1 MCGILGCIVDEITPD
16 LRWRIKSAVFALKHR
31 GPDGNGQEELTLDE
45 QQLIFCHLRLSII
58 DLTRGGH
65 QPKYSS
71 NDALLVTFNGEIYN
85 YKELRHQLLAL
96 GFVFKTESD
105 TEVLL
110 NCWMQWGADCV
121 TRLRGMFAFVIYDK
135 RNKKLNLVRDGFG
148 IKPLFYYRHKKSIYF
163 SSEIPALLKLLS
175 FRPKHDVERAYQYLG
190 KGTYDD
196 GANTFFDGLSQ
207 LAPGHILQLDIDG
220 TDIGH
225 LEPQRWW
232 YPSIGESKTIS
243 FSEAVEEF
251 RELFLNSIRL
261 HMRSDVP
268 MGAAL
273 SGGVDSSSIVC
284 AMRYLDPKM
293 RIDTFSFLARGSDVN
308 EEKWVDA
315 VNGFVGAVA
324 HKVDATH
331 LQLSADLDDL
341 IRAQGEPFCGT
352 SIYAQ
357 YCVYKSARQ
366 NGVTVTLDGQG
377 ADELLGGYNG
387 YPNARIRS
395 LLACGDWQALI
406 TFISQWS
413 KWPNR
418 SVNEGL
424 RIALAEIL
432 PSQIRSLIRNVRGQ
446 KELAW
451 INKRAFEQAGVEV
464 GNASDF
470 SSDGDSTKERSLVA
484 ALRHNLCN
492 DGLVALLRHGD
503 RNSMRWGVESRVPFL
518 TTDLAEFCLTLP
530 EHYLVS
536 PTGETKHILKSA
548 MRGIVPDAILDRR
561 DKIGF
566 ATPEQEWFRQLGTTA
581 LRWIEAAEQ
590 IPFLDAGQAK
600 REVELIAGGHKQMS
614 SETWRLINYC
624 RWAEII

>member
-1 MCGILGCIVDEITPD
+1 MCGILGCIVDEVTPD
-16 LRWRIKSAVFALKHR
+16 LRQRIRSAVSALEHR
-31 GPDGNGQEELTLDE
+31 GPDGYGKEELALDE
-45 QQLIFCHLRLSII
+45 QQLIFCHLRLAII
-58 DLTRGGH
+58 DLTQGGH

-71 NDALLVTFNGEIYN
+71 NDALLITFNGEIYN
-85 YKELRHQLLAL
+85 YKELRQELRTL
-96 GFVFKTESD
+96 GFSFKTESD

-110 NCWMQWGADCV
+110 ACWLQWGPDCV
-121 TRLRGMFAFVIYDK
+121 TRLRGMFAFAIYDK
-135 RNKKLNLVRDGFG
+135 RNKKLSLVRDGFG
-148 IKPLFYYRHKKSIYF
+148 IKPLFYCLHKKSIYF
-163 SSEIPALLKLLS
+163 SSEIPTLLKLLP
-175 FRPKHDVERAYQYLG
+175 FRPKHDAKTAYEYLI
-190 KGTYDD
+190 KGTYD
-196 GANTFFDGLSQ
+196 GGEATFFNG
-207 LAPGHILQLDIDG
+207 ILQLPP
-220 TDIGH
+220 GH
-225 LEPQRWW
+225 MLQVNVARLDNPEVHRWW
-232 YPSIGESKTIS
+232 YPSVSEKKSIS
-243 FSEAVEEF
+243 FNEAVEQF
-251 RELFLNSIRL
+251 RELLLDSIRL

-293 RIDTFSFLARGSDVN
+293 RIDTFSFVARGSEVN

-315 VNGFVGAVA
+315 VNDFAGAFA
-324 HKVDATH
+324 HKVEATP

-341 IRAQGEPFCGT
+341 IRTQGEPFCGT

-357 YCVYKSARQ
+357 YCVYKSARE

-387 YPNARIRS
+387 YPNARVRS
-395 LLACGDWQALI
+395 LIDCGDWQALI

-418 SVNEGL
+418 SLNEGL
-424 RIALAEIL
+424 RIGLAEML
-432 PSQIRSLIRNVRGQ
+432 PLQIRSLIRDFRGQ
-446 KELAW
+446 KELPW
-451 INKRAFEQAGVEV
+451 IKKREFEQAGV
-464 GNASDF
+464 GLGKAQDF
-470 SSDGDSTKERSLVA
+470 SSGKDSTRGRSLVA
-484 ALRHNLCN
+484 ALRRNLCN

-536 PTGETKHILKSA
+536 PTGETKHILKAA

-566 ATPEQEWFRQLGTTA
+566 ATPEQEWFRQLGATA
-581 LRWIEAAEQ
+581 LKWIEAADQ

-614 SETWRLINYC
+614 PETWRLINYC
-624 RWAEII
+624 RWAEIT